1 MPLEFERE
9 TRSAEET
16 IAFGAELAAQL
27 RPPVLVLLFGEL
39 GAGKTTL
46 AKGIISG
53 LGVARLEDVTSPTF
67 TLVHAFGNHPRVY
80 HVDLYRISGQAE
92 LESIGL
98 DDLLAEPAVILVEWA
113 EKLTLRT
120 DWPVIE
126 IRLEAP
132 AADDRRRLYI
142 RDRAG
147 VLHVEARPGTFE
159 QEKKR

>member
-1 MPLEFERE
+1 MSLEFERE

-16 IAFGAELAAQL
+16 IAFGVELAAQL
-27 RPPVLVLLFGEL
+27 RPPVLVLLFGNL

-46 AKGIISG
+46 AKGIIYG

-67 TLVHAFGNHPRVY
+67 TLVHAFRNHTRVY

-120 DWPVIE
+120 DWPVVE

-132 AADDRRRLYI
+132 TADDRRRLSI

-147 VLHVEARPGTFE
+147 VLRLGPRPGTFE
-159 QEKKR
+159 QEKQR